1 MGGRVGA
8 ILKSMKR
15 LGEILLDRG
24 TLAVAELHTGLEACH
39 RSGGRLG
46 TQLLKFG
53 YVEEHQLLDALSEQ
67 YGVKSVSAA
76 VLRRA
81 PVEVLSLIP
90 TIHARRLQAVAFQK
104 NDRKLRVAMTNPRDL
119 VGIEE
124 LIEITGLQIQPFVA
138 TESGVT
144 EAIDLLDGEAENDA
158 AEGTIE
164 ASASEWDGMW
174 HPPRITPAQL
184 LTSRRSAPSRPP
196 RSVKVATFPGLA
208 PVEDRRQLEAEQ
220 ELDEKTYREQLAE
233 AQHRD
238 VIGRLV
244 LRYAAGFFGRLCLFA
259 VHRGAVVGWMARG
272 HGVVLDDV
280 QSFSIPIETETL
292 FHEFRYGSGY
302 HLGPIPDDPDNE
314 PLVRMLGDPS
324 PLGVLLL
331 PIRIKDRAV
340 AFVLGDNPNEEMVA
354 VPVDEVAAAV
364 GAAGI
369 ALEVLI
375 LKKKIT
381 G

>member
-1 MGGRVGA
+1 
-8 ILKSMKR
+8 MKR

-24 TLAVAELHTGLEACH
+24 TLAVAELHTGLEACN

-46 TQLLKFG
+46 TELLKFG
-53 YVEEHQLLDALSEQ
+53 FVDEHQLLDALSEQ

-81 PVEVLSLIP
+81 PQEVLSLIP
-90 TIHARRLQAVAFQK
+90 AIHARRLQAVSFQR
-104 NDRKLRVAMTNPRDL
+104 NDRNLSVAMTNPRDM

-124 LIEITGLQIQPFVA
+124 LIEITGLQVHPYVA
-138 TESGVT
+138 TETSIA
-144 EAIDLLDGEAENDA
+144 EAIGQLDGGVDNRRPEPQAD
-158 AEGTIE
+158 TLT
-164 ASASEWDGMW
+164 SDWDGLW
-174 HPPRITPAQL
+174 KPPRITPAQFL
-184 LTSRRSAPSRPP
+184 GTRRSAPARPP
-196 RSVKVATFPGLA
+196 RPVKVATFPGLA
-208 PVEDRRQLEAEQ
+208 PVDGQRQLEAEQ
-220 ELDEKTYREQLAE
+220 ELDEKTYRQLMAE
-233 AQHRD
+233 AEHRD

-244 LRYAAGFFGRLCLFA
+244 VRYAAGFFGRLCLFA
-259 VHRGAVVGWMARG
+259 VHRGSVVGWMARG
-272 HGVVLDDV
+272 HGVVVDDV

-292 FHEFRYGSGY
+292 FHEFRFGAGY

-314 PLVRMLGDPS
+314 PLVRMLGDPP

-340 AFVLGDNPNEEMVA
+340 AFVLGDNPNEEAVV

-364 GAAGI
+364 GAAGV
-369 ALEVLI
+369 ALEILI